1 MRILEER
8 IFLTPMEVS
17 LLLGVS
23 RSYVY
28 RLVQEQR
35 LLSTTVKPVRIPTD
49 SFKAYLTEIVPQ
61 STVST

>member
-28 RLVQEQR
+28 RLVQERR
-35 LLSTTVKPVRIPTD
+35 LDATKVKPVRILTG
-49 SFKAYLTEIVPQ
+49 SFKTYLSEITQ